1 MRIVLH
7 SRSSP
12 VTFAVATRPNRGNN
26 HELLLSK
33 LFHPRWKRP
42 LIGGLQ
48 RSRYSVAA
56 FVCGGSRADL
66 DPVFRATADKTVGAA
81 QMDCR
86 VCGDQSGAI
95 MASVHR
101 ASSSQTDTGGG
112 GHSTAR
118 FPGLTFSQSPP
129 GSEHWILDH
138 PLGWRATDRAW

>member
-26 HELLLSK
+26 HELIQSK

-66 DPVFRATADKTVGAA
+66 DPVFRATADNAMGGSVGLS
-81 QMDCR
+81 CLR
-86 VCGDQSGAI
+86 RSIWCNHGVC
-95 MASVHR
+95 
-101 ASSSQTDTGGG
+101 SSS
-112 GHSTAR
+112 
-118 FPGLTFSQSPP
+118 FVQSN
-129 GSEHWILDH
+129 
-138 PLGWRATDRAW
+138 